1 MFEQHFELDLYPA
14 QEEGVLYYQMLHPKT
29 ELQEL
34 TQMKFVSDAYC
45 RNELVSLRKSQ

>member
-14 QEEGVLYYQMLHPKT
+14 QEEGVLYYQILHPKT

-34 TQMKFVSDAYC
+34 TQMNITSDVYC
-45 RNELVSLRKSQ
+45 RIELVSRKKSQ